1 MHHAEYTQPPVNE
14 QRDHLMNRKSMQ
26 GPCAMKNVNKV
37 KLASSKE
44 KIDLCNV
51 NNVIFIEKAMYDKI
65 LVGQPL
71 GNTKDVLAN
80 TIQRAVLSNFW
91 SQITSDEEPSQA
103 KQPPAF
109 GSRPT
114 DMLSV
119 AANF

>member
-1 MHHAEYTQPPVNE
+1 
-14 QRDHLMNRKSMQ
+14 MQ

-65 LVGQPL
+65 L

-103 KQPPAF
+103 KQPPAI
-109 GSRPT
+109 GSQPT